1 MRQFGAERARALAE
15 YRSAR
20 PAAIS
25 CFVSLDPATVPTATA
40 LASHVSSVLTGL
52 RRAVDEGAA
61 GSDYEIATRLRDDA
75 DRIAS
80 FLEGGIDRSGAH
92 GLALFVSNEHD
103 VWEELRL
110 PRPCN
115 DAVYVG
121 RSFVIAPLLDH
132 LEHDRKLVIV
142 AVGRDRGVLWLLHH
156 GETTLLEDLSRD
168 GQGQHDQGGWS
179 QPRYQRSR
187 DHEALEHMR
196 RVAEAITHH
205 VRPGTGTL
213 LVVACTDELRGAFE
227 VLLGSQVKPAL
238 LGFTEA
244 EKQEGADDLAPRAE
258 AMLEARLEA
267 ERTALLER
275 WREEIGQRS
284 GRATSA
290 WQDALTAAAD
300 GRIESALVDGR
311 TVRAYECTGC
321 GRGYLNPGRCP
332 LDATHVQTA
341 LGGALEL
348 LLHATF
354 LADGE
359 VRYVPEGIEET
370 PGVAALLRYASQPR
384 ETARVGDLRR

>member
-25 CFVSLDPATVPTATA
+25 CFVNLDPATVPTATA
-40 LASHVSSVLTGL
+40 LRSHVSSVLTGL
-52 RRAVDEGAA
+52 RRAVNEAVAA
-61 GSDYEIATRLRDDA
+61 SDQESAMRLREDA
-75 DRIAS
+75 DRIAL
-80 FLEGGIDRSGAH
+80 FLESKLDRSSAQ
-92 GLALFVSNEHD
+92 GLALFASSEHD
-103 VWEELRL
+103 VWEEFRL
-110 PRPCN
+110 PRPC
-115 DAVYVG
+115 DDSVYVG

-132 LEHDRKLVIV
+132 LEHDRQLVVV

-156 GETTLLEDLSRD
+156 GQATLLEDLSRD

-227 VLLGSQVKPAL
+227 LLLGSQVKPAL

-258 AMLEARLEA
+258 AMLEDRLEA

-284 GRATSA
+284 GRATSV
-290 WQDALTAAAD
+290 WPEALTAAAD
-300 GRIESALVDGR
+300 GRIEAALVDGR
-311 TVRAYECTGC
+311 TVRAYECTTC
-321 GRGYLNPGRCP
+321 GRGFLNPGRCP
-332 LDATHVQTA
+332 LDATHLKTA

-354 LADGE
+354 LADGD

-370 PGVAALLRYASQPR
+370 PGVAALLRYAAQPQ
-384 ETARVGDLRR
+384 EAPIGDLRR